1 MDDHRLQVHHG
12 RLKCISQLFAL
23 KHIVNEW
30 TTIGKKKLC
39 LPILATRYL
48 IPVVS
53 YRVQILLIRFEILGI
68 H

>member
-1 MDDHRLQVHHG
+1 MNGQPSV
-12 RLKCISQLFAL
+12 
-23 KHIVNEW
+23 
-30 TTIGKKKLC
+30 KKKLC